1 MDKQVSIDPE
11 TTMTP
16 ADRVSGGKFAEKTHP
31 TKVDRLLPLGGFGKR
46 HVLPCRT
53 ALVFRR
59 KLEALVTDDPSVIP
73 PMVAILI
80 DDAVR
85 HETALRITQKLMR
98 TPGISAAET
107 SGLLSQ
113 FLKYAARRDAAVRKL
128 LSPDTEKQ
136 HRERL
141 LGFYGRPMLRGDV
154 LPDDRQNGL
163 QGDAQEDP
171 QADDDLQ
178 ADDPILGEDQ
188 PAVDPSD
195 KKAYLQSLYARRVRP
210 LSAGDDPQGG
220 HASVPQAAQDRR
232 LAPGRP
238 RTPPGDRNASG
249 EATQDGGPIR
259 W

>member
-154 LPDDRQNGL
+154 LPDDRQDGL

-171 QADDDLQ
+171 Q

-238 RTPPGDRNASG
+238 RTPPVPGNAAEG
-249 EATQDGGPIR
+249 RTQDEVVQ